1 MFSEALFAL
10 NFSYPKHIVYCWAS
24 EASPTLGCSIEISR
38 DILEKWFPLQG
49 ERAHSLKLF
58 CMYDKRFEISKTK

>member
-1 MFSEALFAL
+1 MRRPGESMDDYL
-10 NFSYPKHIVYCWAS
+10 
-24 EASPTLGCSIEISR
+24 
-38 DILEKWFPLQG
+38 LEKWFPLQG